1 MKRCILYVGIATAIV
16 ATVLFSQA
24 ASAHVLIKS
33 TNNESAAI
41 LHIMPDDDP
50 IAGEKA
56 TLMFDTQGG
65 LLQGGS
71 EVALTVTSKDTR
83 VADVV
88 PTSTDGS
95 LVSASYVFPVQG
107 LYTITYTVKTGDVS
121 TIFEQTQRV
130 SRGVVGSTSTNESY
144 IWAEALL
151 FIVAIFV
158 VILGILAWNYR
169 KAIFKSS
176 KL

>member
-1 MKRCILYVGIATAIV
+1 MKRFIYSLAIV
-16 ATVLFSQA
+16 TAVAVTILISQT

-33 TNNESAAI
+33 MNNESAAI

-65 LLQGGS
+65 LLQGDS
-71 EVALTVTSKDTR
+71 KVVLTVTNKETG

-88 PTSTDGS
+88 STSTDGS

-107 LYTITYTVKTGDVS
+107 LYTITYAVKTGDVS
-121 TIFEQTQRV
+121 TTFEQTQRV
-130 SRGVVGSTSTNESY
+130 SRGVVGSSSSKESY

-151 FIVAIFV
+151 FIVV
-158 VILGILAWNYR
+158 VLVLILGILAWNHR